1 MRAIPLLLFFLMM
14 GSWILASESEAQVT
28 QADSA
33 AVLLQ
38 AAREFQ
44 AEGRIGVAEAIF
56 HYITE
61 RFGDTPAGQLAQTA
75 LETPAEEG
83 ANRSSRVELQ
93 VWSTLYGAWLG
104 VAIPTAFGAEKTGP
118 YGAGLLL
125 GTPGGFLAGRAIG
138 RSRPLSEG
146 QVRAL
151 TFGSLWGTW
160 QGFGWAQ
167 VGDWGQNEICEFD
180 YCYTDDPDGET
191 LMKAMVV
198 GGLAGTGIGW
208 FIAQNPI
215 PTGVASSAN
224 FGALW
229 GSWVGVAGGILM
241 DREGDGLLTT
251 TLIGGNAGLITG
263 AIFGS
268 KLELSRNRS
277 RLISIAGVVG
287 GLGGAGLDL
296 LLQPDDEKVAIAI
309 PLVTSMAGLALG
321 TALSSDSPSPGESRF
336 GAGAEGLASESM
348 DLALVEIR
356 NGVLRAGVPSPFLT
370 ALPVETDSGMI
381 WKPGLGLTLFS
392 ARFR

>member
-1 MRAIPLLLFFLMM
+1 MRTTSLLLILTLIASFLT
-14 GSWILASESEAQVT
+14 APQSEAQVT
-28 QADSA
+28 RADSA
-33 AVLLQ
+33 SVLLQ
-38 AAREFQ
+38 AARDFQ
-44 AEGRIGVAEAIF
+44 SDGRTGVAEALF
-56 HYITE
+56 HLITE
-61 RFGDTPAGQLAQTA
+61 RYGDTPAGEIARTA
-75 LETPAEEG
+75 LETPVKEG
-83 ANRSSRVELQ
+83 PSRSGRVELQ

-104 VAIPTAFGAEKTGP
+104 VALPAAFGANDPGP

-138 RSRPLSEG
+138 RSHSLSEG

-160 QGFGWAQ
+160 QGFGWAE
-167 VGDWGQNEICEFD
+167 VGDWGEKEVCDFD
-180 YCYTDDPDGET
+180 YCYVNDPDTET
-191 LMKAMVV
+191 IFKTMVV

-208 FIAQNPI
+208 LLAQKPI
-215 PTGVASSAN
+215 PSGVATSAN

-229 GSWVGVAGGILM
+229 GSWLGVAGGVIT

-268 KLELSRNRS
+268 KLKLSRNRS

-296 LLQPDDEKVAIAI
+296 LIQPDDDKVAMAI
-309 PLVTSMAGLALG
+309 PLITSMAGLALG
-321 TALSSDSPSPGESRF
+321 TALSSDTPSPGES
-336 GAGAEGLASESM
+336 GTGPDEGRLSEEPL
-348 DLALVEIR
+348 DLAFVEVR
-356 NGVLRAGVPSPFLT
+356 DGRLRTGVPSPFLT
-370 ALPVETDSGMI
+370 ALPVETDSGI
-381 WKPGLGLTLFS
+381 RWKPGLGITLFS